1 MSDNT
6 FYVIYNTET
15 KQYLNDE
22 GKFGTYANAERFD
35 TSAKA
40 HNFVTDYY
48 SAIPSFRVVGP
59 CIEGETP

>member
-1 MSDNT
+1 MTDNT

-15 KQYLNDE
+15 KQYLYDE
-22 GKFGTYANAERFD
+22 GKFGTYANADRFD
-35 TSAKA
+35 TSAEA

-48 SAIPSFRVVGP
+48 SALGFIVVGP

>member
-1 MSDNT
+1 M

-15 KQYLNDE
+15 KQYLYDE
-22 GKFGTYANAERFD
+22 GKFGTYANADRFD
-35 TSAKA
+35 TSAEA

-48 SAIPSFRVVGP
+48 SATCRVVGP